1 MQYHQLIN
9 ELNALYHQYQSNSQ
23 MYSQQ
28 ISEIKQEITGIETQK
43 ISQEHL
49 KSEQISILN
58 KKLKDLNLTMLKE
71 EGEQALVQRA
81 RQEISEI
88 QFLIQKQREDFERT
102 KVDLELQKQN
112 ILIEMQNNAE
122 KSNMDVE
129 RLMIMIQEKEM
140 LGTELS
146 RRDSQ

>member
-102 KVDLELQKQN
+102 KIDLELQKQN